1 MEDKLEKFI
10 REHRA
15 DFDLRE
21 PDPKLWT
28 KIEKN
33 IRPKRSISWRIV
45 ASRAAAVLLI
55 FIASYAMHDFL
66 DKGNMKLTIKKQPA
80 REELL
85 IPELQE
91 AEMYYSGIINE
102 KLKAAEPI
110 FTNCPTIEKELK
122 TDMAQLDSIYNDLK
136 KDLKDNIAN
145 QEVIE
150 AIIENYRLRIAL
162 LEELLNDIKPSEGA
176 CISKINDYEL

>member
-1 MEDKLEKFI
+1 MENKFEKFI
-10 REHRA
+10 KEHRN
-15 DFDLRE
+15 DFDFRD
-21 PDPKLWT
+21 PDPRLWA

-33 IRPKRSISWRIV
+33 IKPRRVITWRLA
-45 ASRAAAVLLI
+45 ASRAAAVILI
-55 FIASYAMHDFL
+55 FFASYAVHEYI
-66 DKGNMKLTIKKQPA
+66 GNRTTKLTLKKHPVKD
-80 REELL
+80 EIV

-91 AEMYYSGIINE
+91 AEIYYSGIISE
-102 KLKAAEPI
+102 KFKAVEPI
-110 FTNCPTIEKELK
+110 LTNCPAIDKELK
-122 TDMAQLDSIYNDLK
+122 TDMAQLDSIYRDLR

-162 LEELLNDIKPSEGA
+162 LEELLQAVQPSEGA

>member
-1 MEDKLEKFI
+1 MENKLEKFVI
-10 REHRA
+10 EHRA
-15 DFDLRE
+15 EFDFRE
-21 PDPKLWT
+21 PDPKLWAR
-28 KIEKN
+28 IEKN
-33 IRPKRSISWRIV
+33 VKPRRTVSWRVI

-55 FIASYAMHDFL
+55 FMVSYVVHDYIEN
-66 DKGNMKLTIKKQPA
+66 KNIKLTFKKPA
-80 REELL
+80 VKKEFV

-91 AEMYYSGIINE
+91 AEIYYSGLISE

-110 FTNCPTIEKELK
+110 LTNCPTIKEELK

-136 KDLKDNIAN
+136 NDLKDNIAN